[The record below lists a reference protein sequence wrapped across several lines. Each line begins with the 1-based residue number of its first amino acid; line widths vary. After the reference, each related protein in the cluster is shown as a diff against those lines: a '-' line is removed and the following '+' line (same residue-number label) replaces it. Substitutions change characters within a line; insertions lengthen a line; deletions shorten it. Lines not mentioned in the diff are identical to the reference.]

1 MKLFPRLLAILSSGY
16 ILFFFSEQFFWAR
29 VRPEDTVGNWLM
41 TWLVYSVM
49 AYVMLAT
56 IQRFHVRNGW
66 ALFLTGALVGWLA
79 EGLIVQT
86 AYESLPLSLSFTG
99 LAWHAI
105 LSVWIGWYGLQK
117 LIRSN
122 QYGKTAL
129 ISALIGVGW
138 GFWSI
143 SWWLEEGEVV
153 TPWGEY
159 ATFVLLSSLLLI
171 ASYAL
176 YTWVSTAPF
185 VPQRRGLLAAA
196 LFFAFWFLFNTLPTT
211 PIATLILPLLL
222 LSLYLPLRRH
232 RAEGEGSFVETLV
245 GRGRVLS
252 YLCLLPL
259 PLMAILVYGLALWV
273 NLRLHSNWIVYLICT
288 PLGFI
293 LWGLAIFRLWRQP
306 SVAVLSA

>member
-1 MKLFPRLLAILSSGY
+1 MKLVPRLLAILSSGY

-29 VRPEDTVGNWLM
+29 VRPEDTIGNWLM
-41 TWLVYSVM
+41 TWLVYSVL

-56 IQRFHVRNGW
+56 IQQFHVRSGW
-66 ALFLTGALVGWLA
+66 ALFLVGALVGWLA

-86 AYESLPLSLSFTG
+86 AYESLPLSISFTG

-105 LSVWIGWYGLQK
+105 LSVWIGWYGLQR
-117 LIRSN
+117 LVRSN
-122 QYGKTAL
+122 QYGKTTL

-138 GFWSI
+138 GFWSV

-159 ATFVLLSSLLLI
+159 AAFVLLSSLLLI
-171 ASYAL
+171 GSYAL
-176 YTWVSTAPF
+176 YAWVSTTPF

-196 LFFAFWFLFNTLPTT
+196 LFFAFWFLFNTLPAT

-232 RAEGEGSFVETLV
+232 RAGGEGSLYEMLV

-259 PLMAILVYGLALWV
+259 PLMASLVYGLALLL

-293 LWGLAIFRLWRQP
+293 FWGLAIFRLWRQP
-306 SVAVLSA
+306 SVAVLSS